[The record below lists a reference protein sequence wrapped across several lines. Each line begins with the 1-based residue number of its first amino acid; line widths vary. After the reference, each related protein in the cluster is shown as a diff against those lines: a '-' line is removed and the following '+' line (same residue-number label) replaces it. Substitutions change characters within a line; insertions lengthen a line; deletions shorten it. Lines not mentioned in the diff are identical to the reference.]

1 MAMEAIKG
9 AGMTYQGSVS
19 SAESQPKTDSAVKA
33 AETDA
38 PEKGIVSENIKQA
51 GEENV
56 NTSQGADQRNT
67 NAQIKK
73 AVDEVNK
80 KAVNSEA
87 IFGNR
92 VTIKII
98 DKDTKKVLK
107 EIPPEK
113 TLDMIAKVWELAGL
127 MVDEKR

>member
-1 MAMEAIKG
+1 METG
-9 AGMTYQGSVS
+9 GNHHGNGGMTYQGSVS

-87 IFGNR
+87 FMRQPI
-92 VTIKII
+92 V
-98 DKDTKKVLK
+98 
-107 EIPPEK
+107 
-113 TLDMIAKVWELAGL
+113 
-127 MVDEKR
+127 

>member
-56 NTSQGADQRNT
+56 TLPRE
-67 NAQIKK
+67 QISGIQMRRSKK
-73 AVDEVNK
+73 PWMK
-80 KAVNSEA
+80 
-87 IFGNR
+87 
-92 VTIKII
+92 
-98 DKDTKKVLK
+98 
-107 EIPPEK
+107 
-113 TLDMIAKVWELAGL
+113 
-127 MVDEKR
+127 

>member
-80 KAVNSEA
+80 KA
-87 IFGNR
+87 IFGIHEATNR

>member
-56 NTSQGADQRNT
+56 NTSQGADQPLVVFL
-67 NAQIKK
+67 QLD
-73 AVDEVNK
+73 AVGTRTHVESFSPRFRASTSV
-80 KAVNSEA
+80 AVQ
-87 IFGNR
+87 
-92 VTIKII
+92 
-98 DKDTKKVLK
+98 
-107 EIPPEK
+107 
-113 TLDMIAKVWELAGL
+113 
-127 MVDEKR
+127 

>member
-87 IFGNR
+87 IFGIHEATNR
-92 VTIKII
+92 VTITQRDPTGENTGYDCKSVG
-98 DKDTKKVLK
+98 TCR
-107 EIPPEK
+107 PY
-113 TLDMIAKVWELAGL
+113 GG
-127 MVDEKR
+127 